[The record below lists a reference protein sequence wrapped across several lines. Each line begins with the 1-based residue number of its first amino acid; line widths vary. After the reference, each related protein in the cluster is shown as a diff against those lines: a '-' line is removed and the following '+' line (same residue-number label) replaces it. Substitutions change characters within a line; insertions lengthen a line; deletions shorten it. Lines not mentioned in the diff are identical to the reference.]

1 MNSLSFPTCP
11 GANIRCQGPLGNARA
26 QPCHWMYNLLIFKT
40 LKWWF
45 WNACEDTRQHYT
57 VHHSELKLT
66 FLASSCALSFFIL
79 CNSARS
85 SAVSSSSSLKQDQHC
100 QINCQ
105 SSAFKFIIIIE
116 LTLHLS
122 TYNNFAFH
130 PNLNSAHLRCK
141 N

>member
-1 MNSLSFPTCP
+1 MIFMKRLRFPSCP
-11 GANIRCQGPLGNARA
+11 RANLRCQGPLGNAEA
-26 QPCHWMYNLLIFKT
+26 QPHHWMYNVLIFNN
-40 LKWWF
+40 LSHG
-45 WNACEDTRQHYT
+45 DTRQHHIVYN
-57 VHHSELKLT
+57 SKLNLT

-85 SAVSSSSSLKQDQHC
+85 SAVSSSSSLKQDQQC
-100 QINCQ
+100 QITCQ

-116 LTLHLS
+116 LTLYLS

-130 PNLNSAHLRCK
+130 PNLNSAHLRRK

>member
-1 MNSLSFPTCP
+1 MVFYENTKFSSCP
-11 GANIRCQGPLGNARA
+11 GANMRCQGPLGNARA
-26 QPCHWMYNLLIFKT
+26 KPHHWMHNLLIFNN
-40 LKWWF
+40 LSYG
-45 WNACEDTRQHYT
+45 DTRQHHT
-57 VHHSELKLT
+57 VHHSKLNLT

-85 SAVSSSSSLKQDQHC
+85 SAVSSSSSLKQDQQF
-100 QINCQ
+100 QINCH

-116 LTLHLS
+116 LTLYLS

-130 PNLNSAHLRCK
+130 PNLNSAHLRPK